1 MSNGT
6 DTSGQPRHTALAL
19 AGLGLLQTG
28 RRQECQADRTYQHP
42 GLMAK
47 FCPSLTPT
55 FSSATSSCH
64 LQLLREGLTPSR
76 SRSGIS
82 ESGLQQGQGIRSLT
96 KEDESKGTSN
106 GQKFLMTLV
115 INLSR
120 AYKLPPPSTPTV
132 PGRHITPAFVFRP

>member
-1 MSNGT
+1 M
-6 DTSGQPRHTALAL
+6 GQPRHTALAL

-28 RRQECQADRTYQHP
+28 RRQECQANRTYQRH

-47 FCPSLTPT
+47 FCPSLTLT
-55 FSSATSSCH
+55 FPSATSSCH

-96 KEDESKGTSN
+96 KEDESKGSSY
-106 GQKFLMTLV
+106 GQKFLMTPV

-120 AYKLPPPSTPTV
+120 AYKLPHPPPPQFQGDTLPQPSSSDLEFLTL
-132 PGRHITPAFVFRP
+132 AD